1 MKYLRYAL
9 IFFFVVDVLMFVVYQ
24 TAPETL
30 ATTLPQFDV
39 ESVGNTYP
47 RLVGNLFLMLG
58 IARLYGGLCIQEKG
72 AFTVSMWSWVVE
84 LVYTVTELLH
94 GQFALSENVMALVLA
109 PLMLGWSLFYYR
121 KTFLFVDSN

>member
-24 TAPETL
+24 TAPESL
-30 ATTLPQFDV
+30 ATALPQFDV

-58 IARLYGGLCIQEKG
+58 IARLYGGLFIQQKG

-84 LVYTVTELLH
+84 LIYTVTELCR